1 MSSINPTQT
10 SGKRRANTNPSKN
23 SHPTKRP
30 RSDDVP
36 TQTFTLAA
44 PHEHII
50 AELKP
55 KYDVLPASIIS
66 STQIKKRITHV
77 ANHLLAQ
84 SDRSPIVLL
93 YARTADVCKLITVVE
108 KCKQVLKEEGKQ
120 YYQYNQLFD
129 QPEKPRRKD
138 IVEETILESG
148 ATDKE
153 DDDSGSDEFEVM
165 HSRFEDAVLPRP
177 SPRTIKS
184 MRVFL
189 SIVPIPELKLKKG
202 VTAQSETAKQT

>member
-1 MSSINPTQT
+1 MSNANLTQG
-10 SGKRRANTNPSKN
+10 SGKRRPDTNRSENAK
-23 SHPTKRP
+23 PTKRTQ
-30 RSDDVP
+30 SDDVQI
-36 TQTFTLAA
+36 QTFALGA
-44 PHEHII
+44 PHESII

-55 KYDVLPASIIS
+55 KYDVLPASVIS
-66 STQIKKRITHV
+66 STQIKKRVTHV

-84 SDRSPIVLL
+84 GDRPQIALL

-108 KCKQVLKEEGKQ
+108 KCKQVLSEEGKQ

-138 IVEETILESG
+138 IVEETILEKG
-148 ATDKE
+148 TMDE
-153 DDDSGSDEFEVM
+153 EGDGSGSEDFEVM

-177 SPRTIKS
+177 SQRIIKS

-202 VTAQSETAKQT
+202 VTVQSGTAKQT

>member
-1 MSSINPTQT
+1 MSNANLTQG
-10 SGKRRANTNPSKN
+10 SGKRRPDTNRSEN
-23 SHPTKRP
+23 AQPTKRT
-30 RSDDVP
+30 RSDDVQI
-36 TQTFTLAA
+36 QTFALGA
-44 PHEHII
+44 PHESII

-55 KYDVLPASIIS
+55 KYDVLPASVIS
-66 STQIKKRITHV
+66 STQIKKRVTHV

-84 SDRSPIVLL
+84 GDRPQIALL

-108 KCKQVLKEEGKQ
+108 KCKQVLSEEGKQ

-138 IVEETILESG
+138 IVEETILEKG
-148 ATDKE
+148 TMDE
-153 DDDSGSDEFEVM
+153 GGDDSGSEDFEVM

-177 SPRTIKS
+177 SQRIIKS

-202 VTAQSETAKQT
+202 VTVQSGTAKHT